1 MTMSETLDDHRTPS
15 DGVPALPD
23 DSPWI
28 LSTEVPLPREPS
40 PGARRRRRTGLFL
53 GPAMFLGIFCA
64 PLGLTDPQ
72 RMLAS
77 LMAFAITFWVTEAI
91 PVPITAILVMA
102 LAVVLQIP
110 PDRPDGSSADTVF
123 GAFASPTLF
132 LLIGS
137 FIIALSMM
145 KHGLSR
151 RLAFA
156 VLSLPVVGR
165 STRRLIV
172 AFGVLGALLSSVID
186 NGAVVAML
194 LPIAL
199 GLNRA
204 LSARIRAVCPEAADK
219 DRLCFST
226 ALILMMSYG
235 TTVGALLTPVGD
247 ASNMIGRS
255 FIESEIGVRVP
266 FVKWVLLA
274 APIVTVMIVV
284 LSLIVLTLSPPE
296 VDRLPGMRRWVR
308 AEREQ
313 IGPLTRGEVNTAV
326 VVGMALVFWLLPSVV
341 GLVAGDD
348 SALQVELTSRFDPAV
363 VAVLAAAALFVLP
376 VDWARRR
383 FTLTWDE
390 AKEINWGLVLL
401 VGSALSLA
409 SLMRSTGLAERVGNG
424 LAEAVDQ
431 APAGFVYLGAG
442 GMAISMSEL
451 TSNLASVSTLVPIVP
466 SAAASSGVEPV
477 TTALIVTFASVYG
490 FMLPISTSA
499 NAMAYS
505 SGLVP
510 ITKMMRIG
518 AAVDLSGVVLVVV
531 GLNLMLNVVSVA

>member
-1 MTMSETLDDHRTPS
+1 MSETLDDHRTPAG
-15 DGVPALPD
+15 GVAALPD

-28 LSTEVPLPREPS
+28 VAAEVTVTREPS
-40 PGARRRRRTGLFL
+40 PGARRRRRIGLFL
-53 GPAMFLGIFCA
+53 GPAMFLGIVCA

-77 LMAFAITFWVTEAI
+77 LMAFAITYWVTEAI
-91 PVPITAILVMA
+91 PVPITSILVMA
-102 LAVVLQIP
+102 LAVVLEIP
-110 PDRPDGSSADTVF
+110 PERPDGISSADTVF

-204 LSARIRAVCPEAADK
+204 LSARIRAVCPEAAEK
-219 DRLCFST
+219 ERLCFST
-226 ALILMMSYG
+226 ALILMMSYS

-255 FIESEIGVRVP
+255 FIESEMGVRVP

-274 APIVTVMIVV
+274 TPIVTVMIVV
-284 LSLIVLTLSPPE
+284 LSVIVLTLSPPE

-313 IGPLTRGEVNTAV
+313 IGPLTRGEINTAL
-326 VVGMALVFWLLPSVV
+326 VVGMALVLWLLPSVV

-348 SALQVELTSRFDPAV
+348 SALHLEMTSRFDPAV

-376 VDWARRR
+376 VDWAKRR

-390 AKEINWGLVLL
+390 AKELNWGLVLL

-409 SLMRSTGLAERVGNG
+409 SLMRSTGLAERVGTG
-424 LAEAVDQ
+424 LAEAVGQ
-431 APAGFVYLGAG
+431 APPALVYLGAA

-466 SAAASSGVEPV
+466 SAAASAGVEPV
-477 TTALIVTFASVYG
+477 TSALIVTFASVYG

-518 AAVDLSGVVLVVV
+518 AAVDVSGVVLVSA
-531 GLNLMLNVVSVA
+531 GLNLMLNVVSVP